1 MAKIEASV
9 VIDRPVEDVWKF
21 MSDMSND
28 PKWNPETLEVK
39 QVSTGPLAVGT
50 ILEDRH
56 PKQTFR
62 IRLYEYE
69 PNRKFG
75 YESIS
80 GPSKG
85 SRVSYS
91 METTEGKTRLN
102 LTLEPSF
109 SGFYKLVGPF
119 AHRGIKRQVPP
130 LVGNIKRALES
141 EARS

>member
-1 MAKIEASV
+1 MTKVEASV

-39 QVSTGPLAVGT
+39 QVSAGPLAVGT
-50 ILEDRH
+50 ILDDRH
-56 PKQTFR
+56 PKQTLR

-80 GPSKG
+80 GPLKG

-91 METTEGKTRLN
+91 VETVEGKTRLN
-102 LTLEPSF
+102 LTLEPNF

-119 AHRGIKRQVPP
+119 AHRRLKREVSP
-130 LVGNIKRALES
+130 LAGNIKRALES
-141 EARS
+141 EAKS